1 MPRTFGLTGFRKRI
15 AGEKGGGILNRGG
28 EAAWLEL
35 EGRTHRLE
43 GRGPWTIGRSKSNT
57 VVVSDPYVSR
67 HHAWISRRDGSFYIE
82 DLGSSNGTLLN
93 GLYIDREPLRSGD
106 ELSFGRSRA
115 RFATGSR
122 EFSEREAHR
131 ARKEDHP
138 QRTRGKG
145 GTLPY
150 LPGLDGIRA
159 IAVAAV
165 LFYHANL
172 SWIPGGF
179 LGVTVFF
186 VLSGYLITSLLLSE
200 WNKRERVNLGAFW
213 VRRARRLLPAL
224 YALLFVTL
232 AFAAVFL
239 PGELARLRYDAVA
252 AFFYATNWYFVFS
265 HQSYFQSVG
274 RPSLFEHL
282 WSLAVE
288 EQFYLLWPVL
298 FFVGMRLT
306 GRRGMA
312 LFTFLLAVASSVWMG
327 LLYSPDAD
335 PSRVYYGTDTRA
347 AELLFGAALAF
358 VRPPGRLHE
367 PGGFLS
373 IPAWR
378 RRLSLPPLALD
389 VTGLASLGATIVS
402 MLLIG
407 EFEPFLYRGGF
418 VLVSLATLGVIAVA
432 VEPRARFGTRMLG
445 WEPLR
450 WVGLRSYSIY
460 LWHWP
465 VFDMTRPALD
475 VPMGGWPLLALRLGV
490 TVLLADLSYRFVETP
505 IRRGALGRALARLR
519 ATGGARRRRLVAGYA
534 TACSLFLGCCLALV
548 FAAANAREPKAPSYL
563 AVRSVHTGPDAPAGS
578 ERARP
583 SEAQGSR
590 DEVRRPATHQKHPA
604 PTRVSPS
611 QISAV
616 GDSVMLGAARELQRQ
631 LGRGI
636 RIDAIE
642 GLQVQRAISI
652 LQRERASGTL
662 GRVVIV
668 AIGNNGP
675 ITPEQFDQIMR
686 IAGPGR
692 RVIFVNDKVPRS
704 WEEPNDRVIAEG
716 VSRYG
721 NASMVDWRSYS
732 ENRPALFWSD
742 GIHLRPAG
750 ARAYAHLLAQKVYG
764 PGGASRQSGP
774 SGSARS
780 G

>member
-1 MPRTFGLTGFRKRI
+1 M
-15 AGEKGGGILNRGG
+15 NRGDG
-28 EAAWLEL
+28 GMEEAVRLEVD
-35 EGRTHRLE
+35 GRVHHLE

-67 HHAWISRRDGSFYIE
+67 HHAWISRRDGSFYVE

-93 GLYIDREPLRSGD
+93 GIHIDREPLRSGD

-115 RFATGSR
+115 RFTTQAKSTSSRHRTGR
-122 EFSEREAHR
+122 E
-131 ARKEDHP
+131 KGDGHP
-138 QRTRGKG
+138 QRTVGRG

-150 LPGLDGIRA
+150 LPGLDGLRA
-159 IAVAAV
+159 IAVLAV
-165 LFYHANL
+165 LLYHANL

-200 WNKRERVNLGAFW
+200 WGRRGRISLRSFW
-213 VRRARRLLPAL
+213 TRRARRLLPAL

-252 AFFYATNWYFVFS
+252 AFFYVTNWYFVFS

-288 EQFYLLWPVL
+288 EQFYLFWPVL
-298 FFVGMRLT
+298 FFAGMRLT
-306 GRRGMA
+306 GRRGMG
-312 LFTFLLAVASSVWMG
+312 LVTLLLAAASSVWMG
-327 LLYSPDAD
+327 FLYSPDVD

-367 PGGFLS
+367 PGRLLRLS
-373 IPAWR
+373 TWH
-378 RRLSLPPLALD
+378 RRLSPAPLVLD
-389 VTGLASLGATIVS
+389 LIGLVFLGATISS
-402 MLLIG
+402 MLMIG

-418 VLVSLATLGVIAVA
+418 ALVSLFTLGVIAVA
-432 VEPRARFGTRMLG
+432 VEPRARFGTRILG

-505 IRRGALGRALARLR
+505 IRRGALRRALARLR
-519 ATGGARRRRLVAGYA
+519 ESGGSRRRRLATGYA
-534 TACSLFLGCCLALV
+534 TALSLFAVCCAALV
-548 FAAANAREPKAPSYL
+548 VAAANAREPKAPSYL
-563 AVRSVHTGPDAPAGS
+563 AVRSVHTGPDVPAGS
-578 ERARP
+578 GRDRP
-583 SEAQGSR
+583 SGMQSR
-590 DEVRRPATHQKHPA
+590 QPETHPEHLSA
-604 PTRVSPS
+604 VRVSPS

-631 LGRGI
+631 LGRGV

-652 LQRERASGTL
+652 LQREHTSGTL

-675 ITPEQFDQIMR
+675 ITPEQFDQIMH
-686 IAGPGR
+686 IAGPDR
-692 RVIFVNDKVPRS
+692 KVIFVNDKVPRP
-704 WEEPNDRVIAEG
+704 WEEPNDQVISEG
-716 VSRYG
+716 ASRYR
-721 NASMVDWRSYS
+721 NASVVDWHSYS

-742 GIHLRPAG
+742 GIHLRPEG
-750 ARAYAHLLAQKVYG
+750 ARAYARLLAQEIYG
-764 PGGASRQSGP
+764 SSRSTQRSGS

>member
-288 EQFYLLWPVL
+288 EQFYLLWPVI
-298 FFVGMRLT
+298 FFLGMRFT
-306 GRRGMA
+306 GRREMA
-312 LFTFLLAVASSVWMG
+312 LFTFLLAVASSIWMG

-347 AELLFGAALAF
+347 AEILFGAALAF
-358 VRPPGRLHE
+358 VRPPGRLYE
-367 PGGFLS
+367 PGKALLS
-373 IPAWR
+373 S
-378 RRLSLPPLALD
+378 RRLRAFFSPIALD
-389 VTGLASLGATIVS
+389 VAGLASLGVMFAS

-432 VEPRARFGTRMLG
+432 VEPRARFGARMLG
-445 WEPLR
+445 REPLR
-450 WVGLRSYSIY
+450 WIGLRSYSIY

-475 VPMGGWPLLALRLGV
+475 VPFGGWPLLALRLGV

-505 IRRGALGRALARLR
+505 IRRGALGQALARLR

-563 AVRSVHTGPDAPAGS
+563 AVRSVHTGPDAPAAGS
-578 ERARP
+578 GHGTRDGTAPRSAERSSPAAHARNL
-583 SEAQGSR
+583 
-590 DEVRRPATHQKHPA
+590 
-604 PTRVSPS
+604 SPS

-616 GDSVMLGAARELQRQ
+616 GDSVMLGAAPELQRQ
-631 LGRGI
+631 LGAGV

-652 LQRERASGTL
+652 LQNERASGTL

>member
-1 MPRTFGLTGFRKRI
+1 MSRTPGPINFRQRIGDGRLTRLLNQGGG
-15 AGEKGGGILNRGG
+15 AGEAVR
-28 EAAWLEL
+28 LEVD
-35 EGRTHRLE
+35 GRIHRLE

-57 VVVSDPYVSR
+57 VVIPDPYVSR
-67 HHAWISRRDGSFYIE
+67 HHAWISRRDGSFYLE

-93 GLYIDREPLRSGD
+93 GIHIDREPLRNGD

-115 RFATGSR
+115 RFTTQA
-122 EFSEREAHR
+122 EAP
-131 ARKEDHP
+131 ARPRDGRPPADHP
-138 QRTRGKG
+138 GRTSGKS

-150 LPGLDGIRA
+150 LPGLDGLRA

-165 LFYHANL
+165 LLYHANL

-200 WNKRERVNLGAFW
+200 WGRQGRISLGSFW
-213 VRRARRLLPAL
+213 ARRARRLLPAL
-224 YALLFVTL
+224 YTLLFVTL

-239 PGELARLRYDAVA
+239 PDELSRLRYDALA
-252 AFFYATNWYFVFS
+252 AFFYVTNWYFVFS

-288 EQFYLLWPVL
+288 EQFYLVWPVL
-298 FFVGMRLT
+298 FFVGMRLA
-306 GRRGMA
+306 GRRGMGFLA
-312 LFTFLLAVASSVWMG
+312 LLLAVASSVWMG

-378 RRLSLPPLALD
+378 RRLTLPPLALD
-389 VTGLASLGATIVS
+389 LTGLAFLGATIVS

-418 VLVSLATLGVIAVA
+418 ALVSLLTLGVIAVA
-432 VEPRARFGTRMLG
+432 VEPRSRFGTRMLG

-505 IRRGALGRALARLR
+505 IRRGALGRALARLSES
-519 ATGGARRRRLVAGYA
+519 GGSRRRRLATGYA

-548 FAAANAREPKAPSYL
+548 VAAVNAREPKAPSYL
-563 AVRSVHTGPDAPAGS
+563 AVRSVHTGPDTPAGS

-583 SEAQGSR
+583 SGAQDGR
-590 DEVRRPATHQKHPA
+590 RAVRQPAKHPGH
-604 PTRVSPS
+604 PHRISPS

-616 GDSVMLGAARELQRQ
+616 GDSVMLGAASELQRQ
-631 LGRGI
+631 FGRGI

-642 GLQVQRAISI
+642 GLQVQRAIAI

-662 GRVVIV
+662 GHLVIV

-686 IAGPGR
+686 IAGPSR
-692 RVIFVNDKVPRS
+692 RVVFVNDKVPRP
-704 WEEPNDRVIAEG
+704 WEEPNDQVISQGA
-716 VSRYG
+716 SRYG
-721 NASMVDWRSYS
+721 NASVVDWRSYS

-750 ARAYAHLLAQKVYG
+750 ARAYARLIAREVYG
-764 PGGASRQSGP
+764 RASLRSGS